1 MTNNDSKGSTQNLDS
16 PAASYSATAPLP
28 ALACA
33 VKTSTIRVAEYMPP
47 QNDVEAFVAE
57 ILAQLLKMEQVGVND
72 NLILLGGESLLAA
85 QAAWHIRNRYGCEVS
100 LRSILTG
107 TVAKIATEIVAAN
120 NGTP

>member
-1 MTNNDSKGSTQNLDS
+1 MTNDSNESTQKLVSSAESHS
-16 PAASYSATAPLP
+16 PSTASP

-33 VKTSTIRVAEYMPP
+33 VKTPAIRVAEYIAPR
-47 QNDVEAFVAE
+47 NEVEAFVAQ

-120 NGTP
+120 NGAQ

>member
-1 MTNNDSKGSTQNLDS
+1 MTDDPNASRETLVSSAESHSPSTVS
-16 PAASYSATAPLP
+16 PAQ
-28 ALACA
+28 ACA
-33 VKTSTIRVAEYMPP
+33 VKAPTIRVAEYVAPR
-47 QNDVEAFVAE
+47 NDEEAFVAE

-107 TVAKIATEIVAAN
+107 TVAKIAAEIVAAN
-120 NGTP
+120 NGSQQ

>member
-1 MTNNDSKGSTQNLDS
+1 MTNNDSNGSTQNLDTPAQSQSAAAAS
-16 PAASYSATAPLP
+16 PAP
-28 ALACA
+28 ACA
-33 VKTSTIRVAEYMPP
+33 VKTPTIRVAEYVPP
-47 QNDVEAFVAE
+47 RNDVEAFVAE

-107 TVAKIATEIVAAN
+107 TVAKIATEIIAA
-120 NGTP
+120 THDAE

>member
-1 MTNNDSKGSTQNLDS
+1 MINDPNESTQKLVSSAESHS
-16 PAASYSATAPLP
+16 PAAASPAPS
-28 ALACA
+28 CA
-33 VKTSTIRVAEYMPP
+33 VRTPAIRVAEYVAPR
-47 QNDVEAFVAE
+47 NGIEAFVAE

-120 NGTP
+120 NDAQ